1 MTTKAPERIWAET
14 ISHSLL
20 HAWVEGN
27 WHSDEGAFGGVQYI
41 RADLTPSPEVVKELV
56 DAAKAFRHAVC
67 GDTGFAAAVRLH
79 SGNAYPWPSLDLA
92 DEWLTAVLA
101 KLEGGE

>member
-41 RADLTPSPEVVKELV
+41 RADLSSSPEVVKELV
-56 DAAKAFRHAVC
+56 VPEEGVGRIVI
-67 GDTGFAAAVRLH
+67 
-79 SGNAYPWPSLDLA
+79 Y
-92 DEWLTAVLA
+92 
-101 KLEGGE
+101 EGGIG

>member
-1 MTTKAPERIWAET
+1 MTDAPERIWAFRTADFIAGIECGSWT
-14 ISHSLL
+14 EIEAAKGSTL
-20 HAWVEGN
+20 
-27 WHSDEGAFGGVQYI
+27 FI

-56 DAAKAFRHAVC
+56 EAAKAFRHAVC